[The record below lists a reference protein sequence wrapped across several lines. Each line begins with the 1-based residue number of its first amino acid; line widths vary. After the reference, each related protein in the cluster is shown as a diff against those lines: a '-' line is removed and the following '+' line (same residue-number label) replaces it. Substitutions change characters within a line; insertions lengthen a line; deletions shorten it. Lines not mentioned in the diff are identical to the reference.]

1 MGIKNKPPAG
11 RLQENG
17 AACACSEVHVAFMVV
32 LHGFLC
38 HGTVNP
44 GGLNALMPK
53 EFLHLLN
60 GHSGV
65 KQVGGACPAE
75 AVRVDIFYAC
85 RAADPVDDIFQSP
98 SCKTVIWSLAAD
110 KERRIVVSTGF
121 KIVFKMDVGAGVEIC
136 HAFLVSFAEHNDIVF
151 GKGNILPVKAQEFR
165 CPYRGAVQAF
175 NDGKVALRLARRAD
189 EFDFR
194 GGHGFFDPLLASDG
208 IDGIKGI

>member
-1 MGIKNKPPAG
+1 MTGSGISYTYGCTNTFRGCRRGNARITQSCNVGIKNKPPAG

-75 AVRVDIFYAC
+75 AVRVD
-85 RAADPVDDIFQSP
+85 
-98 SCKTVIWSLAAD
+98 
-110 KERRIVVSTGF
+110 G
-121 KIVFKMDVGAGVEIC
+121 
-136 HAFLVSFAEHNDIVF
+136 
-151 GKGNILPVKAQEFR
+151 
-165 CPYRGAVQAF
+165 
-175 NDGKVALRLARRAD
+175 
-189 EFDFR
+189 
-194 GGHGFFDPLLASDG
+194 
-208 IDGIKGI
+208 